1 MYSKNKTTSCFK
13 PLDREKVR
21 MFTTKCERTEN
32 EIMNYKNMFSQ
43 VSYICEE
50 RLIWKK

>member
-21 MFTTKCERTEN
+21 MFTTKCEMAEN
-32 EIMNYKNMFSQ
+32 EIMNYKNIVFASI
-43 VSYICEE
+43 VY
-50 RLIWKK
+50 L